1 MIKYITAIVIG
12 SIFFSKL
19 VLASANQVSI
29 PQTTAI
35 LTVSNPSEVIQIR
48 NKQESVAYVQARV
61 VEVFIGPDGKERFE
75 TIDKDKKANGVV
87 AIPEKFIVAPLGSS
101 SVRLLFTGG
110 THSTS
115 DRFFKVRFTPIIKSK
130 YYGDS
135 SSTDIN
141 STIFVSI
148 TGSTFAVV
156 PKMSPAPKI
165 TKTDKPNG
173 IELTN
178 SGDSIVLLNNC
189 KLCIGS
195 ICELSSQKR
204 LISERTVLF
213 SMNNTQ
219 VGLSKNGQLSCE
231 TLSSTKSAFIEYKVK
246 YNNENSQ

>member
-1 MIKYITAIVIG
+1 MLKYITAIVIG

-48 NKQESVAYVQARV
+48 NKQESVAYVQAQV
-61 VEVFIGPDGKERFE
+61 VEVFIAPDGKERFE

-101 SVRLLFTGG
+101 SVRLLFTGDS
-110 THSTS
+110 HSTS
-115 DRFFKVRFTPIIKSK
+115 DRFFKIRFTPIIKSK
-130 YYGDS
+130 YYGD

-156 PKMSPAPKI
+156 PKVSPAPQI
-165 TKTDKPNG
+165 TKADKPNA

-204 LISERTVLF
+204 LISKRTVLF

-219 VGLSKNGQLSCE
+219 VGLSKNGQFSCE
-231 TLSSTKSAFIEYKVK
+231 TLSSTQSAFIEYKVK
-246 YNNENSQ
+246 YNNEHSQ